1 MAHAC
6 RHRRCSTIWKA
17 ARRLIGSWISFRP
30 SRERRPLPPW
40 ISPDSPPWPVRVLLD
55 ENLPRDL
62 VTELTAHDV
71 TTVQAA
77 GWSGIDNGKLLRRA
91 HGRFDVLLTMDRGLR
106 YQQSLK
112 TSQLSILIIRARS
125 NRMIHLKP
133 LVDGILMALE
143 DLRPGELR
151 EIGV

>member
-1 MAHAC
+1 M
-6 RHRRCSTIWKA
+6 
-17 ARRLIGSWISFRP
+17 
-30 SRERRPLPPW
+30 
-40 ISPDSPPWPVRVLLD
+40 RVLLD

-91 HGRFDVLLTMDRGLR
+91 HGRFDVLLTMDLGLR

>member
-1 MAHAC
+1 M
-6 RHRRCSTIWKA
+6 
-17 ARRLIGSWISFRP
+17 
-30 SRERRPLPPW
+30 
-40 ISPDSPPWPVRVLLD
+40 RVLLD

-62 VTELTAHDV
+62 VAEVTGHDV

-77 GWSGIDNGKLLRRA
+77 GWSGIDNGDLLRRA

-112 TSQLSILIIRARS
+112 RFRLSIVVIRARS

-143 DLRPGELR
+143 DLQPGELR

>member
-1 MAHAC
+1 M
-6 RHRRCSTIWKA
+6 
-17 ARRLIGSWISFRP
+17 
-30 SRERRPLPPW
+30 
-40 ISPDSPPWPVRVLLD
+40 RVLLD

-62 VTELTAHDV
+62 VTELTGHDV

-77 GWSGIDNGKLLRRA
+77 GWSGIDNGELLRRA
-91 HGRFDVLLTMDRGLR
+91 HGRFDVLLTMDRGMR

-112 TSQLSILIIRARS
+112 RVRLSILIIRARS

-133 LVDGILMALE
+133 LVAGVLNALE
-143 DLRPGELR
+143 DLQPGELR

>member
-1 MAHAC
+1 M
-6 RHRRCSTIWKA
+6 
-17 ARRLIGSWISFRP
+17 IGSWISFRL
-30 SRERRPLPPW
+30 SLDRRPLPLW

-62 VTELTAHDV
+62 VTELTGHDV

-77 GWSGIDNGKLLRRA
+77 GWSGIDNGELLRCA

-112 TSQLSILIIRARS
+112 SFRLSIVIIRARS

-133 LVDGILMALE
+133 LVAGVLNALE
-143 DLRPGELR
+143 DLQPGELR